1 MAGRRAASA
10 AVTRLPLAASG
21 DLAPALT
28 AARAWTPAIA
38 WTVAPARTVGSAWTV
53 APVRSVAAAGMA
65 MTAPSCTELR
75 GAARAGNP
83 SR

>member
-38 WTVAPARTVGSAWTV
+38 WTVAPARTVGSARTV
-53 APVRSVAAAGMA
+53 APAADGRGGWHGDDRA
-65 MTAPSCTELR
+65 ELY
-75 GAARAGNP
+75 
-83 SR
+83 

>member
-38 WTVAPARTVGSAWTV
+38 WTVGSAWTV
-53 APVRSVAAAGMA
+53 APARSVAAAGMA